1 MFKKLLI
8 ANRGE
13 IAIRVART
21 ARELGIASVAV
32 YTEVDRESLHVRRAD
47 EAWSLGE
54 NPRAYL
60 DAERLVDTAA
70 RAGCDALH
78 PGYGFLSENADF
90 AELCRTR
97 GVEFVG
103 PPSEAIRVM
112 GEKQRARAA
121 MAAAG
126 VPVVPGGGA
135 ETLDEARA
143 TAKSVGYPVL
153 VKAAGGGGGRGMRF
167 VTNEAELATALERAR
182 SEAEKA

>member
-1 MFKKLLI
+1 MFRKLLI

-13 IAIRVART
+13 IAVRIARS
-21 ARELGIASVAV
+21 ARELGIGTAAV
-32 YTEVDRESLHVRRAD
+32 YTDVDRESLHVLRAD
-47 EAWSLGE
+47 EAWALGE

-90 AELCRTR
+90 AELCRAR

-103 PPSEAIRVM
+103 PPSEAIRTM

-121 MAAAG
+121 MTKAG
-126 VPVVPGGGA
+126 VPVVPGGSA
-135 ETLDEARA
+135 TTLEEAKK
-143 TAKSVGYPVL
+143 TA
-153 VKAAGGGGGRGMRF
+153 A
-167 VTNEAELATALERAR
+167 
-182 SEAEKA
+182 